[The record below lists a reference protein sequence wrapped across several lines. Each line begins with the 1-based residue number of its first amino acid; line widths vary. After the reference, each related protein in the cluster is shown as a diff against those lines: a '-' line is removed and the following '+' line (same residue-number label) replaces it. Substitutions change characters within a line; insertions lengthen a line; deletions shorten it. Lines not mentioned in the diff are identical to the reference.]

1 MMKATFCLILA
12 TLLTIIHS
20 GAFAQQNQSTQKPN
34 TEIETLEKRILALE
48 SQLQTVE
55 NVEKMKLA
63 AELADANAKLRN
75 AEIDKY
81 KRELK
86 DSNDEWLKTWTN
98 WFLTIIAIFVAILIG
113 VSAIFG
119 YWLRS
124 KANQLIA
131 DEVEKSLNGF
141 KEAVGNLNEIKKSAC
156 GIRR

>member
-48 SQLQTVE
+48 NQLQTVE

-86 DSNDEWLKTWTN
+86 DSNDEWLRDMESLVCRYNCNFWY
-98 WFLTIIAIFVAILIG
+98 AILRWCLL
-113 VSAIFG
+113 VLA
-119 YWLRS
+119 
-124 KANQLIA
+124 
-131 DEVEKSLNGF
+131 
-141 KEAVGNLNEIKKSAC
+141 
-156 GIRR
+156 